1 MGMDANHDD
10 DSDMAG
16 VEFMVM
22 VMIPFSFTHWLLL
35 LAHLRWPSRFSTSR
49 SFFLLLLVVST
60 TTTTTITTTPQLACL
75 LVKIS
80 QIQPS
85 LLTLFCNLPFPF
97 LAFVASLLGFDHPA
111 TAPSPGRADCYPPAN
126 HHER

>member
-1 MGMDANHDD
+1 MDANHDD
-10 DSDMAG
+10 DSDMGG

-22 VMIPFSFTHWLLL
+22 VIIPFSFTHWLLL

-49 SFFLLLLVVST
+49 SFLLLLLVVS
-60 TTTTTITTTPQLACL
+60 TTTTITTTPQLACL

>member
-49 SFFLLLLVVST
+49 SFLLLLLVVS
-60 TTTTTITTTPQLACL
+60 TTTTITTTPQLACL

-111 TAPSPGRADCYPPAN
+111 TAPSPGRAGCYPPAN